1 MDPLQCANSSQLTM
15 KRNHHHRPVAL
26 VALIAAAALP
36 INPAFGQQTAPSE
49 APSPV
54 AEPAPAAASV
64 SSVAPPARVFAPAQE
79 VVQPVPP
86 TPALEV
92 AVPKTT
98 AVAATPNRAATRAAN
113 PVSRAAPRA
122 APVAATPAPPIVDS
136 AKAAASSAVGS
147 EEVAP
152 MEAETIAPAPEPV
165 VPAPPTVD
173 QRTSLRLWIA
183 AAIGLVVALLGF
195 LFLRRRRSE
204 DELVYNMPADAPVDE
219 TGAAMPEVDLAK
231 RPWIRLTLQPTRAQR
246 SGDRQTVDYKLIVE
260 NDGQIPAHDVRVS
273 SFLTGA
279 KGTSKAAGL
288 GIGQAETHHIDV
300 EPGASVPLAGKV
312 TVRDGSK
319 PKIVAD
325 ARYLLPDG
333 GEGHIAARFGIDMS
347 TPSGSAEVE
356 DVLERV

>member
-1 MDPLQCANSSQLTM
+1 M
-15 KRNHHHRPVAL
+15 KQNHHHHTVAL

-36 INPAFGQQTAPSE
+36 INPALAQEMAPNE
-49 APSPV
+49 APSV
-54 AEPAPAAASV
+54 VQETAPATPPVLSV
-64 SSVAPPARVFAPAQE
+64 TPPARVFAPPQE

-86 TPALEV
+86 PPAPAPEA
-92 AVPKTT
+92 AVPNP
-98 AVAATPNRAATRAAN
+98 AAIAATPNRAATRAAN
-113 PVSRAAPRA
+113 PVSRAAP
-122 APVAATPAPPIVDS
+122 VAATPAPPIADS

-152 MEAETIAPAPEPV
+152 MEAEAIAPAPEPV
-165 VPAPPTVD
+165 APASTTAD
-173 QRTSLRLWIA
+173 KRTSLRLWVA
-183 AAIGLVVALLGF
+183 AAISLVVALLGF
-195 LFLRRRRSE
+195 LFLRRRRSKG
-204 DELVYNMPADAPVDE
+204 ELVYNMPADAPVDE
-219 TGAAMPEVDLAK
+219 TGALMPEINLSK
-231 RPWIRLTLQPTRAQR
+231 RPWIRLTLQPTHAQR
-246 SGDRQTVDYKLIVE
+246 SGDRQTVDYNLIVE